1 MNYKTAVENQKLCVF
16 PQINK
21 AIKWIIS
28 INRIC
33 MSKHVND
40 YVI

>member
-1 MNYKTAVENQKLCVF
+1 MNYKTAVENQKLRVF

-21 AIKWIIS
+21 PIKWIIL

-33 MSKHVND
+33 MSKQVND